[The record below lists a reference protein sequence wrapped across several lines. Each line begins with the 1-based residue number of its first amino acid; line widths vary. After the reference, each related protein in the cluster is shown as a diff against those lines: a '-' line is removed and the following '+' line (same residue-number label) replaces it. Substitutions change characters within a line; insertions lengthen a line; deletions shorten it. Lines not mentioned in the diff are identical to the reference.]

1 MTPRG
6 RCIAAILLA
15 VSTAALIGF
24 AALLVGAKPMSL
36 EAAIRAVLAPN
47 QGVDGIIVWTLRMPR
62 SIAAF
67 LAGAAL
73 AVAGLLLQI
82 ITRNPLAAPDLTGVS
97 AGAVLLIVFTFVAF
111 PAISSVFYPFIGM
124 SGGLLAVALTI
135 WAARSGR
142 GPALH
147 LALSGI
153 TVSLFLNA
161 LTAYILIR
169 GAPQSPS
176 MLFWLSGGFQGRSWP
191 QVSYMLPWVAIGIG
205 AALACHRVIGLL
217 SLGDE
222 AAAGMGLNAAR
233 WKLVLLLCAA
243 GLVAGV
249 TPIAGPIAFIGLT
262 VPHLVRLRSFGDTAE
277 CVDRR
282 RSAADSRRARTF
294 RRGAEGDPGQHL
306 HRADRRAGLSLSRA
320 APPVFARQGNGV
332 MSLATPR
339 SARRK
344 GVLILPLTISALLLI
359 ASVFLGVVDLPA
371 KDILAVLIGGGS
383 DDADLII
390 GTIRIPRIVTGMLAG
405 AHFAVAGLLLQA
417 ITRNPLADPTILGIS
432 QGATLTVAIFL
443 LFTVYGA
450 SADAHTLY
458 RLPLRWLPLVACVG
472 GMATGF
478 LVFWIAIRNH
488 LSLLRLTLSG
498 IAIGATLHALAMGMI
513 AGWGSARFEIVMQWL
528 SGSLY
533 ARSWEHVIF
542 LLPFTVAA
550 VIALPLLHRSLDML
564 RFEEDVARSFGL
576 SYRLPDLL
584 RNRIPPFIGVRIFR
598 VDVEDDAAEREHPMA
613 NHLSDLKF
621 GVSLFHDAT
630 HPFRQLSGL
639 SHMEHQEGSAPVS
652 ELPSALTEKGGPRMK
667 PASVVHLAWAEPSA
681 GLPVPYQTE

>member
-111 PAISSVFYPFIGM
+111 PAVSSVFYPFIGM

-233 WKLVLLLCAA
+233 WKLALLLCAA
-243 GLVAGV
+243 GLVAWV

-262 VPHLVRLRSFGDTAE
+262 VPHLVRLLRPVDAATA
-277 CVDRR
+277 
-282 RSAADSRRARTF
+282 
-294 RRGAEGDPGQHL
+294 
-306 HRADRRAGLSLSRA
+306 
-320 APPVFARQGNGV
+320 
-332 MSLATPR
+332 
-339 SARRK
+339 
-344 GVLILPLTISALLLI
+344 ILLNASTGGALLLT
-359 ASVFLGVVDLPA
+359 ADALARSVAAPREIPVSIFTA
-371 KDILAVLIGGGS
+371 LIGGPVFLYLVQRRQSLPGR
-383 DDADLII
+383 
-390 GTIRIPRIVTGMLAG
+390 GTV
-405 AHFAVAGLLLQA
+405 
-417 ITRNPLADPTILGIS
+417 
-432 QGATLTVAIFL
+432 
-443 LFTVYGA
+443 
-450 SADAHTLY
+450 
-458 RLPLRWLPLVACVG
+458 
-472 GMATGF
+472 
-478 LVFWIAIRNH
+478 
-488 LSLLRLTLSG
+488 
-498 IAIGATLHALAMGMI
+498 
-513 AGWGSARFEIVMQWL
+513 
-528 SGSLY
+528 
-533 ARSWEHVIF
+533 
-542 LLPFTVAA
+542 
-550 VIALPLLHRSLDML
+550 
-564 RFEEDVARSFGL
+564 
-576 SYRLPDLL
+576 
-584 RNRIPPFIGVRIFR
+584 
-598 VDVEDDAAEREHPMA
+598 
-613 NHLSDLKF
+613 
-621 GVSLFHDAT
+621 
-630 HPFRQLSGL
+630 
-639 SHMEHQEGSAPVS
+639 
-652 ELPSALTEKGGPRMK
+652 
-667 PASVVHLAWAEPSA
+667 
-681 GLPVPYQTE
+681 